1 MSAKSRIT
9 LSFDAWKSN
18 NELDLLAIIAHYVDE
33 HYAVKNVL
41 LALRN
46 TYGSHA
52 ATEIKHH
59 LLAVIREYR
68 ITTKL
73 AYFMADSASSNDA
86 AIKLLQYDLDIQ
98 PSKQRLRCAC
108 HIINLVCKA
117 ILYGCDIDCIEDA
130 LQDDDGELSYC
141 SGVSR
146 FEAVLHGKDELAKLQ
161 AWRKKGRI
169 GKLHVVVLHARA
181 NPARR
186 QFFKSKQREALPDAE
201 RLYSLVAGRGVK
213 WNSTCDMLERA
224 FKLKDA
230 IELYQQAFRGD
241 TDEPLE
247 DDVLKPDDWLELREL
262 LDLLLPLRVVSM
274 TLQSDGKDCNNG
286 SLWQSLTAI
295 DYLMTKLEGLKAKHT
310 YLPNSHFKASINL
323 GWKKL
328 DKYYALSDDSPAYR
342 AAIVINPSKKMAWFE
357 KKWIDEHPEWIT
369 AAKEAVNALYNEYK
383 RRHADEAFVAHQST
397 KVLSDFE
404 RYNLLEDDYSQN
416 DDLQRY
422 LREERAP
429 AGTNPL
435 TWWHSNHHR
444 YPVLRHMAFDLLGT
458 PASSS
463 ADERTFS
470 KAGEVLDKS
479 RFSTLDDL
487 AEANQCLKSWCNE
500 GLIWQIPQSS
510 Y

>member
-1 MSAKSRIT
+1 MLAKSRIT

-33 HYAVKNVL
+33 HYNVKNVL

-46 TYGSHA
+46 TYGSHTA
-52 ATEIKHH
+52 AEIKHH
-59 LLAVIREYR
+59 LLVVVREYR
-68 ITTKL
+68 ITTKI
-73 AYFMADSASSNDA
+73 AYFMADSANSNDA
-86 AIKLLQYDLDIQ
+86 ALELLQKDLDIQ

-130 LQDDDGELSYC
+130 IQDNDGGLSYC

-146 FEAVLHGKDELAKLQ
+146 FEAVLHGKDELAKLR
-161 AWRKKGRI
+161 AWRKKGPI
-169 GKLHVVVLHARA
+169 GKLHIVVLHARA
-181 NPARR
+181 SPARR
-186 QFFKSKQREALPDAE
+186 DFFKSKQREALPDAE
-201 RLYSLVAGRGVK
+201 RLYQLVADKGIK

-230 IELYQQAFRGD
+230 IELYQGHFKGD
-241 TDEPLE
+241 EDEPLE
-247 DDVLKPDDWLELREL
+247 DDTLTSNDWLELREL
-262 LDLLLPLRVVSM
+262 LDLLLPLRAVSM

-286 SLWQSLTAI
+286 LLWQSLTAI
-295 DYLMTKLEGLKAKHT
+295 DYLMAKLEGLKAKHT
-310 YLPNSHFKASINL
+310 YLPNSHFKAAINL

-328 DKYYALSDDSPAYR
+328 DKYYNLSDNTPAYR
-342 AAIVINPSKKMAWFE
+342 AAIVIHPSKKMAWFE
-357 KKWIDEHPEWIT
+357 AKWKEEHPQWIT
-369 AAKEAVNALYNEYK
+369 DAKDTVTSLYNEYK
-383 RRHADEAFVAHQST
+383 RQHADEALIAHQPD
-397 KVLSDFE
+397 KELSEFE
-404 RYNLLEDDYSQN
+404 QYNLLEDDYSQN
-416 DDLQRY
+416 DDLERY

-435 TWWHSNHHR
+435 HWWQNNHHR
-444 YPVLRHMAFDLLGT
+444 YPILRHMAFDLLGT

-463 ADERTFS
+463 ANERTFS
-470 KAGEVLDKS
+470 KAGEVLDKR

-487 AEANQCLKSWCNE
+487 AEANQCLKSWCDE
-500 GLIWQIPQSS
+500 GLIWQAPASS